1 MNQAIARAIGDA
13 MAEDPRVVTFGEDV
27 SRAGGVFKTSEGL
40 LERFGPE
47 RVRDTPISEMG
58 FIGAAVGAAATGLR
72 PVVEIMFVEFVGV
85 ALDQIAT
92 EAAQLHY
99 LSGGRLKVPLVIRAT
114 AGAGRG
120 FGSQHSQTLERWFF
134 GTAGMKLC
142 VVSGPQSAY
151 GLVRSAI
158 EDDNPVVVL
167 EPRILYGV
175 RERFDP
181 QSTRI
186 PLGKARMLASGREV
200 TILGLGQTVKAAL
213 EAAAGA
219 EGWSADVIDLAS
231 LMPWDA
237 DMVMESVS
245 KTGRLV
251 IVEENPLSG
260 GWGGTIAATV
270 GAELFGSLKAP
281 VVRLTAPDVPV
292 PHGRTLE
299 QRYLPGP
306 AYIARSITEL
316 LSTGRLPRHWWE
328 AQEHVR

>member
-1 MNQAIARAIGDA
+1 MNQAIVRALGDA

-27 SRAGGVFKTSEGL
+27 ARYGGVFKTSEGL

-72 PVVEIMFVEFVGV
+72 PVVDIMFVEFVGV
-85 ALDQIAT
+85 ALDQIVT
-92 EAAQLHY
+92 EAAQLRY
-99 LSGGRLKVPLVIRAT
+99 LSGGRLKVPMVIRAS

-134 GTAGMKLC
+134 GTAGLKLC
-142 VVSGPQSAY
+142 VASGAESAY
-151 GLVRSAI
+151 GLLRSAI
-158 EDDNPVVVL
+158 DDDNPVVIL
-167 EPRILYGV
+167 EPRILYGA

-181 QSTRI
+181 QTTRI
-186 PLGKARMLASGREV
+186 PLGKARTLAEGGDV
-200 TILGLGQTVKAAL
+200 TILGLGQTVKFAL
-213 EAAAGA
+213 EAAAAGD
-219 EGWSADVIDLAS
+219 GWSADVIDLSS

-237 DMVMESVS
+237 DTVMQSVS
-245 KTGRLV
+245 KTGHLV

-292 PHGRTLE
+292 PHGRSLE

-306 AYIARSITEL
+306 SYIVRSITEL

-328 AQEHVR
+328 AEGHGL